1 MTHGGSQFDFN
12 TAALPANLPT
22 PQDNDRRLDDLRS
35 TLRSRAKDVVRDV
48 FPHARII
55 GHTARIGDLGGA
67 PGESL
72 AIEISGDK
80 AGLWM
85 DHATAESG
93 DLIDLWTATQGY
105 TGDGGFWQAVDD
117 LELHL
122 GLSTGVAWNGP
133 VAKVAE
139 ARKRQPAPAPVSKTL
154 EATHVYTDSAG
165 HVLGKVYRYRLSNG
179 KKTFM
184 QQNAAGEWKAPAEPR
199 PLYNQPAIALANT
212 VVMVEGE
219 KCVDRLS
226 ALGVEATTVLG
237 GSNVELH
244 RTDWSPIA
252 GKRVILWADNDGEGK
267 TEATSFVGQR
277 YMDRLE
283 PHLRALGCQVVRAV
297 IPAGAP
303 PKWDAADATDIEALT
318 ILRGALSRFVDA
330 PANVVDRSMR
340 LLSIDELA
348 DQKPPEWL
356 MENMLPEGA
365 FVAVIGPPATMKS
378 FVVLDWAL
386 SVAHGRPWL
395 DQVEVKAGGVVYVA
409 GEGQSGVAAR
419 IGGWRF
425 SKGEAGV
432 VPFHVLPRSVA
443 VATAELDELMATI
456 ATLPERPRLII
467 FDTLARCF
475 GGGDENS
482 QKDMNAFVAGIDR
495 LRAATGAT
503 VLVVHH
509 TGKDGEKGAR
519 GSTALPG
526 AVDTLITIKR
536 DDRSITVSNKAPLGK
551 QKEAEEFEDVALTF
565 EPVTFPRR
573 DGEAGSTVVMLLD
586 TAPRE
591 DQEGGQEPR
600 QGGDRPQRVGGTEKA
615 IQAMFKRHDDTPFGL
630 TVITAQVGGDKS
642 AVLKALKRMTARGDL
657 VGFGEEGAKR
667 WMLPKP
673 GSG

>member
-12 TAALPANLPT
+12 TAALPANLPA
-22 PQDNDRRLDDLRS
+22 PQDQDRRLEDLRS
-35 TLRSRAKDVVRDV
+35 TLRSRARDVVRDV
-48 FPHARII
+48 FPHARVI

-85 DHATAESG
+85 DHATADKG

-105 TGDGGFWQAVDD
+105 KGEGGFWQAVED

-122 GLSTGVAWNGP
+122 GLASGLAWNGP

-154 EATHVYTDSAG
+154 EAEHVYTDAYG
-165 HVLGKVYRYRLSNG
+165 ARLGMVKRFRLSDG
-179 KKTFM
+179 GKTFM
-184 QQNAAGEWKAPAEPR
+184 QFNAQGEPKAPAEPR
-199 PLYNQPAIALANT
+199 PLYLLPSVVPANT
-212 VVMVEGE
+212 VVLVEGE
-219 KCVDRLS
+219 RKAERLS
-226 ALGVEATTVLG
+226 ALGVEATTAMG
-237 GSNVELH
+237 GAKAPLDK
-244 RTDWSPIA
+244 TDWSPLA
-252 GKRVILWADNDGEGK
+252 GKRVIIWPDNDEPGLDY
-267 TEATSFVGQR
+267 AA
-277 YMDRLE
+277 RLE
-283 PHLRALGCQVVRAV
+283 PHLRALGCQVVRVA
-297 IPAGAP
+297 IPIDKP
-303 PKWDAADATDIEALT
+303 VKWDAYDATDDEALA
-318 ILRGALSRFVDA
+318 ILRGALARFVDA
-330 PANVVDRSMR
+330 PAPVVDRSMR

-356 MENMLPEGA
+356 MDGMLPEGA

-395 DQVEVKAGGVVYVA
+395 DQVPVKAGRVVYVA

-425 SKGEAGV
+425 SKGESGL

-443 VATAELDELMATI
+443 VATQELDELMATI
-456 ATLPERPRLII
+456 ATLPAPPRLII

-657 VGFGEEGAKR
+657 VCLGEEGAKR
-667 WMLPKP
+667 WMLPNQ